1 MGNNLYF
8 QNSSNWNLLDEK
20 STRDLLQDKPE
31 SFEIVHRGSP
41 LDALRKV
48 SEVLNVYW
56 ELAATGGS
64 PVDWRCQDE
73 YSETFSSPTEE
84 LPAESTSQY
93 FTGV

>member
-1 MGNNLYF
+1 MGNNLPF
-8 QNSSNWNLLDEK
+8 GNTSNWNLLDEK
-20 STRDLLQDKPE
+20 SSWDLLQDKPE
-31 SFEIVHRGSP
+31 SFEMVHRGSP
-41 LDALRKV
+41 LDTLRKV
-48 SEVLNVYW
+48 SEVLTVYW
-56 ELAATGGS
+56 ELAATSDS